1 MKCTD
6 FNRLY
11 WGWGGARWGGA
22 CVCVEGRLE
31 VIEEDPSQLVKVV
44 LHLHLQRPCARAL
57 MHLFVRACACVVRVC
72 ARVRA
77 RECVCGVRANV
88 RERACARARVRARVQ
103 SPRETVAYMRARVS

>member
-72 ARVRA
+72 ARVYPDVRQCRA
-77 RECVCGVRANV
+77 GGR
-88 RERACARARVRARVQ
+88 CAALPCHPPWQPA
-103 SPRETVAYMRARVS
+103 S